1 MGKCEPDPSVIG
13 YRLVTRAVNLVKQFG
28 FFLLVAMMIVV
39 FWDVIVM
46 WCDKFMGILEERADS
61 IFRVLSSAWRQEIPP
76 ECW

>member
-1 MGKCEPDPSVIG
+1 
-13 YRLVTRAVNLVKQFG
+13 
-28 FFLLVAMMIVV
+28 MMIVV